1 MSKREKII
9 ADACHDFM
17 GALPDK
23 MQNKH
28 LGSIICV
35 LLEGYEI
42 DHDSRVDIC
51 SGVLNAMLEADMR
64 DEERAA
70 QAADDV
76 IARAT
81 AKARK

>member
-1 MSKREKII
+1 MSKQEKII
-9 ADACHDFM
+9 ADECHDFM
-17 GALPDK
+17 RVLPDK

-35 LLEGYEI
+35 LFDGYEI
-42 DHDSRVDIC
+42 DHDSRIDIC
-51 SGVLNAMLEADMR
+51 SGVLSAMLEHDLR
-64 DEERAA
+64 DDERAA

-76 IARAT
+76 IARAA

>member
-1 MSKREKII
+1 MSKQEKII
-9 ADACHDFM
+9 ADACNDFM
-17 GALPDK
+17 RALPDR

-35 LLEGYEI
+35 LFDGYEI
-42 DHDSRVDIC
+42 DHDSRIDIC
-51 SGVLNAMLEADMR
+51 SGVLNVMIETDLR
-64 DEERAA
+64 DDAGAA

-76 IARAT
+76 IARAA

>member
-1 MSKREKII
+1 MSKQEKII
-9 ADACHDFM
+9 ADACNDFM
-17 GALPDK
+17 RALPDR

-35 LLEGYEI
+35 LFEGYEI
-42 DHDSRVDIC
+42 NHDIRIGIC
-51 SGVLNAMLEADMR
+51 SDVLNVMIEADLR
-64 DEERAA
+64 DDEGAA

-76 IARAT
+76 IARAA

>member
-1 MSKREKII
+1 MNKREKII

-17 GALPDK
+17 SALPDK
-23 MQNKH
+23 MQNQH

-42 DHDSRVDIC
+42 DHDSRVEIC
-51 SGVLNAMLEADMR
+51 NGVLNVMIEADLR
-64 DEERAA
+64 QDERAA
-70 QAADDV
+70 QAADEFL
-76 IARAT
+76 ARAA